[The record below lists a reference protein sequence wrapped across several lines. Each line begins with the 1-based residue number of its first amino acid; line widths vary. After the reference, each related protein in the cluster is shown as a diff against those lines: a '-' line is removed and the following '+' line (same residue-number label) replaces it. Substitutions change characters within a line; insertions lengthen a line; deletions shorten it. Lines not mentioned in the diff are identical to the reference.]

1 MVQRAIK
8 RLSLNTEHDDD
19 DDDDNVKRAILFV
32 NLDVF
37 L

>member
-19 DDDDNVKRAILFV
+19 DDDDVKRAILFV

>member
-19 DDDDNVKRAILFV
+19 DDDNVKRAILFV